1 MCRLYFEQNLI
12 FKHVLV
18 APLDWGLGHATRC
31 IPIIKQL
38 QNAGC
43 NVTIAASGKTLAL
56 LSAEFPTLNTVE
68 LFGYNIRYTAQKRL
82 LPLKILW
89 QSPNI
94 LLTIQKEHRWLKKL
108 IQERA
113 IDLVISDNRFGLHT
127 KNVPCI
133 FITHQ
138 LLIKVPYRWLERLMQ
153 LINYHFVN
161 KFSACWVPDF
171 EGGNTIAA
179 ALSHPKHLPK
189 VPLKYIGP
197 VSRFGPVEN
206 MPFKYDW
213 LVVLSG
219 PEPQRTILEN
229 KILLVAE
236 HLAGAVLLVRG
247 KPGDS
252 TSIDSPANCT
262 VLNHVSTA
270 GMQRVF
276 AESKFV
282 VSRCGYTTVME
293 VLAQHKKAILIP
305 TPGQTEQEYLAKH
318 LFAQQWCYCCQ
329 QDEDLAYHF
338 GQAEKFAYQWPVLG
352 ESLLNAAISGLVF

>member
-1 MCRLYFEQNLI
+1 MGFEKNLI
-12 FKHVLV
+12 LNNVLV

-31 IPIIKQL
+31 IPIIKKL
-38 QNAGC
+38 TEAGC
-43 NVTIAASGKTLAL
+43 TVIIAASGKTLAL
-56 LSAEFPTLNTVE
+56 LSAEFPTLATVE

-94 LLTIQKEHRWLKKL
+94 LLTIQKEQRWLKKL
-108 IQERA
+108 MRERA

-127 KNVPCI
+127 NKIPCI

-138 LLIKVPYRWLERLMQ
+138 LLIKAPFSWLERIIQ
-153 LINYHFVN
+153 LINYHFIN
-161 KFSACWVPDF
+161 KFSSCWVPDF
-171 EGGNTIAA
+171 KGAKTIAS

-189 VPLKYIGP
+189 VPVTYLGP
-197 VSRFGPVEN
+197 LSRFAPLEKV
-206 MPFKYDW
+206 PQKYDW

-229 KILLVAE
+229 KILLVAQ
-236 HLAGAVLLVRG
+236 HLTGAMLLVRG
-247 KPGDS
+247 KPGN
-252 TSIDSPANCT
+252 TNTLVAPANCT
-262 VLNHVSTA
+262 VLNHLSTSN
-270 GMQRVF
+270 MQQAF
-276 AESKFV
+276 AESNIV

-318 LFAQQWCYCCQ
+318 LFAQHWCYCCQ
-329 QDEDLAYHF
+329 QDDDLLFHF
-338 GQAEKFAYQWPVLG
+338 GQAHAFDYRLPVLSG
-352 ESLLNAAISGLVF
+352 SSLHTVIDELLF